1 MPKKGKSIIKK
12 LVIAILVLA
21 IAAGVAIGIMI
32 KKKSREKDQQNQAS
46 LFTVEKGPLL
56 ISITERGTIK
66 PQEQV
71 ILKSELEGRSTILK
85 LVPEGKKVK
94 KGDLLVELDATSLED
109 KLIKQK
115 IIVDKA
121 DAAKIK
127 AQKDLEVGINQTK
140 SDFLKA
146 KDTLK
151 FALED
156 ETQYT
161 DPNGVYQNLLKQAET
176 KILINEE
183 EKERAKE
190 KYVSSKKLAEKKYIS
205 NIELKSDKLA
215 WDKADLE
222 TELAKSDRDLLK
234 DYTYKRQIEQL
245 KSDVTQ
251 AEMALER
258 VELKSDADIVQFKAQ
273 LKAAESILTQE
284 NNLLEKIKQQ
294 ISKAKIFAPSDG
306 IVVHATS
313 TKASWRRS
321 TEPLDIGQEVHEH
334 EELIHLPTAE
344 SVKSEISIHESNLS
358 KVDVGMTAIIT
369 VDALD
374 GKMFK
379 GEITNISVLPNAQL
393 VWINPDLKMY
403 ITDVNIEGDTKG
415 LRTGT
420 SCKTEIIIAEYDDV
434 TYVPVQ
440 SVVKIGNQPTV
451 YVVENGK
458 PKPVPVEIGLDNN
471 IMIHITNGLRPG
483 QQVMMTP
490 PLSQT
495 QVKQGNG
502 SKTRNRRPNGSGSP
516 PSGKRGDGMKPGNR
530 KPKASPP
537 GGKH

>member
-12 LVIAILVLA
+12 IVIAIIILA
-21 IAAGVAIGIMI
+21 IAAGVAIGVMI
-32 KKKSREKDQQNQAS
+32 KKKSQENNLQNQAS
-46 LFTVEKGPLL
+46 LFTVEKGHLL

-66 PQEQV
+66 PREQV

-85 LVPEGKKVK
+85 LVPEGTQVK
-94 KGDLLVELDATSLED
+94 KGELLVELDATSLQD
-109 KLIKQK
+109 KLIKQT
-115 IIVDKA
+115 ITVDKA
-121 DAAKIK
+121 DATKVK
-127 AQKDLEVGINQTK
+127 AQKDLEVGINLRK
-140 SDFLKA
+140 SDLLKA
-146 KDTLK
+146 NDTLK

-176 KILINEE
+176 KILINKEERERAE
-183 EKERAKE
+183 EK
-190 KYVSSKKLAEKKYIS
+190 YLSSKKLAEKKYIS

-234 DYTYKRQIEQL
+234 DYTYHRQIAQL
-245 KSDVTQ
+245 KSDITQ

-273 LKAAESILTQE
+273 LEAAKKIRLHE

-313 TKASWRRS
+313 TKASWHRS
-321 TEPLDIGQEVHEH
+321 NEPLDVGQEVHEH

-344 SVKSEISIHESNLS
+344 SVKSEISIHESNLN
-358 KVDVGMTAIIT
+358 KVDVGMPAIIT
-369 VDALD
+369 VDALG
-374 GKMFK
+374 GKTFK
-379 GEITNISVLPNAQL
+379 GEITNIAVLPNAQL
-393 VWINPDLKMY
+393 VFINPDLKMY

-420 SCKTEIIIAEYDDV
+420 SCKTQIIIAEYDDV

-440 SVVKIGNQPTV
+440 CVVKIGDQHTV
-451 YVVENGK
+451 YVMENGK
-458 PKPVPVEIGLDNN
+458 PKPTPVQIGLDNN
-471 IMIHITNGLRPG
+471 IMIHIVSGLRPG
-483 QQVMMTP
+483 QQVLMTP
-490 PLSQT
+490 PLSHT
-495 QVKQGNG
+495 QVKNG
-502 SKTRNRRPNGSGSP
+502 KGRKPQNRRPNASG
-516 PSGKRGDGMKPGNR
+516 PSGRRGDGTKPGNR
-530 KPKASPP
+530 GPKTSPS